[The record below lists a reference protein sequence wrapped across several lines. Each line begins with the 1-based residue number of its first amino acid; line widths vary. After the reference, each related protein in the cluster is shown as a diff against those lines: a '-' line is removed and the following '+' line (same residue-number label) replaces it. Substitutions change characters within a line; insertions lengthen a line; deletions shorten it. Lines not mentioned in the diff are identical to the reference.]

1 MNEQVGRWRRMI
13 RAVSLGVVCLALAC
27 PTAAWAQA
35 NKKKQDEKE
44 PEQSYML
51 PYILTAV
58 AVLIGLAVVCMPS
71 QRKEEVDMSE

>member
-1 MNEQVGRWRRMI
+1 MKQRLGRRRWLAK
-13 RAVSLGVVCLALAC
+13 AVSLAAICLALAFP
-27 PTAAWAQA
+27 PTASAES
-35 NKKKQDEKE
+35 KKKQEAKE

-51 PYILTAV
+51 PYIITGV